1 MNIIT
6 KTYLFFNLNNF
17 FSIKNSRFV
26 IFISFFSIFYYILQK
41 NNIINIFMN
50 NDMQD
55 MNEFLQSIIDNV
67 MIDSNNEIETN
78 EIDSNNEVETNEID
92 SNEDDVYIPCE
103 ICMNNVLSKYYYFH
117 LYLCMQTNINRTRR
131 NTTEV
136 NSDIVNVKLDN
147 FKDKVSYLPVL
158 EKTECPI
165 CFSIIK
171 ETICDLPCSH
181 SFCKK
186 CIEEWAI
193 TTLKKDSNLIEVSCP
208 LCQKNVRVD

>member
-1 MNIIT
+1 MNILT

-26 IFISFFSIFYYILQK
+26 IFLSFFSIFYYILQK
-41 NNIINIFMN
+41 DNIINIFMN

-55 MNEFLQSIIDNV
+55 MNDFLQSIIDNLV
-67 MIDSNNEIETN
+67 IDSNNEIETN

-117 LYLCMQTNINRTRR
+117 LYLCMQANLNRTRN

-136 NSDIVNVKLDN
+136 SSDIVNAKFDN

-158 EKTECPI
+158 EKSECPI
-165 CFSIIK
+165 CFSTIK

-186 CIEEWAI
+186 CIEEWAL

-208 LCQKNVRVD
+208 LCQKNVNVD

>member
-1 MNIIT
+1 
-6 KTYLFFNLNNF
+6 
-17 FSIKNSRFV
+17 
-26 IFISFFSIFYYILQK
+26 
-41 NNIINIFMN
+41 MN

-55 MNEFLQSIIDNV
+55 MNDFLQSIIDNLV
-67 MIDSNNEIETN
+67 IDSNNEIETN

-117 LYLCMQTNINRTRR
+117 LYLCMRANLNRTRN

-136 NSDIVNVKLDN
+136 SSDIVNAKFDN

-158 EKTECPI
+158 EKSECPI
-165 CFSIIK
+165 CFSTIK

-186 CIEEWAI
+186 CIEEWAL
-193 TTLKKDSNLIEVSCP
+193 TTLKKGFKLDRSFVSIVSKKCKGRLNSTIYNNIKLNNAVFVIMFLP
-208 LCQKNVRVD
+208 YNGCMFWK